1 MESNCVQLL
10 GRLKKL
16 KRCRIY
22 VLVCGIRSPV
32 ICYCGQFDRRVH
44 DCTGLAKM
52 FLIRKKKKTTTT
64 TKTGGCNEF
73 VLLALLESIK

>member
-1 MESNCVQLL
+1 MGSNCVKLL

-32 ICYCGQFDRRVH
+32 ICYCSQFDIKTRIGKNVL
-44 DCTGLAKM
+44 DQ
-52 FLIRKKKKTTTT
+52 KKNKGRCK
-64 TKTGGCNEF
+64 EF
-73 VLLALLESIK
+73 VLLALPESIK